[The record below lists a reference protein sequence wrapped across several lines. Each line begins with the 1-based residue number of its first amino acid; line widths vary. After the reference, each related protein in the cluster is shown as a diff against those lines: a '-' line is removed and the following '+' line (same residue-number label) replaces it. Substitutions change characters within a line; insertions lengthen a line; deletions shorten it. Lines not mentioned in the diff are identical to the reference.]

1 MSAAQVTGAENVQW
15 DLGDLYSGVDDPTLQ
30 QDLERVLEQAQQFAQ
45 NYKGR
50 VEGLD
55 ASQLLTALQEY
66 EAIKELS
73 GRMASYASL
82 SWTTDTLNPDYG
94 RLMSLTQRRASE
106 VTQLLVFFSLEWMKA
121 SEETAALADDP
132 VLAHYQH
139 YLKLTRLGAPYA
151 LGEKEEQLVSEL
163 SLTGMEAWERYF
175 GEVLSAA
182 RYEFEGERLNQSEIL
197 RNVYHPD
204 RTRRQ
209 GAADAFTAGLQTLAH
224 TTTFVFN
231 QMALNKHSI
240 DKVRGFPTWVSER
253 NLWNQ
258 TDDQTVETLI
268 DSVTGRYDIVARY
281 YTLVRQMLGY
291 DTLYEYDR
299 YAPVMQFEQSV
310 MQWGDARELV
320 LSSFNAFSPQMSGIA
335 AQFFEKNWIDA
346 ALKPNKRGGA
356 YSHSVVPSVHPYI
369 FMNYTGEPRTV
380 MTLAHELGHGVHQ
393 FLSRSRGYLQADSP
407 LTTAEMAS
415 TFAEMLVFDAIMAQT
430 DDPKQRLSM
439 RMEKIADTFATVF
452 RQISLNRFEHA
463 LHTTVRQ
470 EGELTTA
477 RISELWMTSQQ
488 AMFGDS
494 LTLRDEYS
502 LWWSY
507 IPHFIGSPGYVYAYA
522 FGELLVWALYARYQ
536 AEGGDFPQRYLDA
549 LATGGSVWPH
559 DAVAPLGADL
569 QDPAFW
575 QGGLSLIED
584 MVALAEQEAEGLNF
598 QMA

>member
-15 DLGDLYSGVDDPTLQ
+15 DLSDLYSGVDDPALQ
-30 QDLERVLEQAQQFAQ
+30 QDLARVVEKAQQFAKA
-45 NYKGR
+45 YKGR
-50 VEGLD
+50 VATLD
-55 ASQLLTALQEY
+55 AGQLLAALREY
-66 EAIKELS
+66 EAIKELAD
-73 GRMASYASL
+73 RMGAYASL
-82 SWTTDTLNPDYG
+82 SWTTDTLNSDYG
-94 RLMSLTQRRASE
+94 RLLSLTQRRASE
-106 VTQLLVFFSLEWMKA
+106 VSQLMVFFSLEWMNAPEEKA
-121 SEETAALADDP
+121 TLADDP
-132 VLAHYQH
+132 VLAHYRH

-182 RYEFEGERLNQSEIL
+182 RYEFEGESLNQSEIL

-209 GAADAFTAGLQTLAH
+209 GATNAFTSGLQKLAH

-231 QMALNKHSI
+231 QMAFNKHSL
-240 DKVRGFPTWVSER
+240 DKVRGFPTWVSQR

-268 DSVTGRYDIVARY
+268 GSVTSRYDIVARY
-281 YTLVRQMLGY
+281 YTLVRQLLGY

-299 YAPVMQFEQSV
+299 YAPVMQFEESL

-320 LSSFNAFSPQMSGIA
+320 LGAFNTFSPQMSQIA
-335 AQFFEKNWIDA
+335 SQFFSKNWIDA

-356 YSHSVVPSVHPYI
+356 YSHSAVPSVHPYI

-393 FLSRSRGYLQADSP
+393 YLSRGRGHLQADSP

-415 TFAEMLVFDAIMAQT
+415 TFAEMLVFDALMAQI
-430 DDPKQRLSM
+430 DDPKQRLAM

-470 EGELTTA
+470 EGELATD

-494 LTLRDEYS
+494 LTLRNEYG

-559 DAVAPLGADL
+559 EAVAPLGADL

-575 QGGLSLIED
+575 QGGLALIED
-584 MVALAEQEAEGLNF
+584 MVVLAEHEAEGLNF